1 MRKPVG
7 SKVYYY
13 RDRRKE
19 WRWRLVARNG
29 RIVACSSEG
38 YKNRCDAKRNFYRI
52 WRTFMWVVE
61 QC

>member
-1 MRKPVG
+1 MIKGVG
-7 SKVYYY
+7 AKLYYY
-13 RDRRKE
+13 SDRRKE

-38 YKNRCDAKRNFYRI
+38 YKKRIDAKRNFLRI
-52 WRTFMWVVE
+52 WRNFVWVVE